1 MASPAPTSRG
11 AVAPRALRRDA
22 ERNRERIL
30 ASAREVFAEHGLAAT
45 LDDVA
50 AHAGVG
56 VGTVYRRFADKD
68 ELIDELF
75 EDRIGEI
82 VALAEAAIE
91 QEDGWGAMVAFM
103 EQSMALQAAD
113 RGLKDVVLSTDRGR
127 ERVTL
132 IRERLHPLIDQ
143 MVKRAQ
149 DQGTLRADVSH
160 TDVQLVAMTVS
171 TMMDATRDV
180 DPDVYRRV
188 MRILLDGLRADR
200 AAPSPLPGRSL
211 TGAEADEVMRCMKQQ
226 R

>member
-1 MASPAPTSRG
+1 MASPADTSPE
-11 AVAPRALRRDA
+11 AAAPRALRRDA

-30 ASAREVFAEHGLAAT
+30 AAAREVFAQRGLTAT
-45 LDDVA
+45 LDVVA
-50 AHAGVG
+50 DHAGVG

-82 VALAEAAIE
+82 VALAEQAVE
-91 QEDGWGAMVAFM
+91 EDDAWVGLLGFM

-127 ERVTL
+127 ERVME
-132 IRERLHPLIDQ
+132 IRERLNPLIGRL
-143 MVKRAQ
+143 VELAQ
-149 DQGTLRADVSH
+149 EQGTLRADVAH

-171 TMMDATRDV
+171 TMMDATREV
-180 DPDVYRRV
+180 DPDAYKRLMHIV
-188 MRILLDGLRADR
+188 LDGLHADR
-200 AAPSPLPGRSL
+200 AAPSPLPGRPL
-211 TGAEADEVMRCMKQQ
+211 TEAEADEVMRCMKLQ